1 MLDMKDSEVIKA
13 CGGYKAVAP
22 ALGISE
28 ENAAHL
34 EKRPT
39 PWKHRGAI
47 KALARKKR
55 IALPKDYLEVRR

>member
-1 MLDMKDSEVIKA
+1 MLGMKDTEIVKA
-13 CGGYKAVAP
+13 LGGYETIAE
-22 ALGISE
+22 ALGLTK

-39 PWKHRGAI
+39 PWKHRPAI

-55 IALPKDYLEVRR
+55 VSVPSDYLEVRR